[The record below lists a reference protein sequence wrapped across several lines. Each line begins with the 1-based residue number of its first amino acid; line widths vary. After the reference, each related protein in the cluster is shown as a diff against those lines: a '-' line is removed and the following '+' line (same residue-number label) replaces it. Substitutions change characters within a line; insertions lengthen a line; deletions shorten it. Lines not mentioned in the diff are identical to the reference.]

1 MASWTELTDYVR
13 ANYKI
18 ADEKPNML
26 KMIFRTDGL
35 RSQVVLLV
43 RDTLMDG
50 VEEWVRIESPFADAD
65 KVDLRRALQQVGQT
79 VCGGAGMVGDVVTI
93 RHAVPLVNLDV
104 NEFERPLQL
113 VLTTADRLER
123 ELVGGD
129 EF

>member
-1 MASWTELTDYVR
+1 MASWTELTEYVR

-18 ADEKPNML
+18 ADEKPNLL

-35 RSQVVLLV
+35 RSQVVFLM

-50 VEEWVRIESPFADAD
+50 VEEWVRIESPFADSD
-65 KVDLRRALQQVGQT
+65 KVDLRRALEQIGQT
-79 VCGGAGMVGDVVTI
+79 VCGGAGMVGDVVTF

-104 NEFERPLQL
+104 NEFERPLHL
-113 VLTTADRLER
+113 VITTADRLER

-129 EF
+129 EY